1 LTHVKIV
8 DGWARSLFELLKL
21 YVYDR
26 TSGIYLMA
34 INCVAA
40 ERGVLIKKEIKREFM
55 GKT

>member
-1 LTHVKIV
+1 
-8 DGWARSLFELLKL
+8 
-21 YVYDR
+21 
-26 TSGIYLMA
+26 MA